1 MGSASEDTLSTRC
14 FVFVFDRKLQLVRCG
29 PAWREHRRM
38 GTVDAAMAGWRSPR
52 TATGSE
58 ATLADETRRG
68 DRTCAR
74 NPADRRRWAA
84 VIASLAAVLSGATAT
99 THVLGDIT
107 MNRISTANG
116 IEAVV
121 FPHWKH
127 RSRFRCYACHPDI
140 FEMRAG
146 ANAIDM
152 AALSAGEFCGRCH
165 DGRTAWAI
173 SFETCRDCHSLE
185 QM

>member
-1 MGSASEDTLSTRC
+1 MG
-14 FVFVFDRKLQLVRCG
+14 
-29 PAWREHRRM
+29 
-38 GTVDAAMAGWRSPR
+38 AAMARWRSPR
-52 TATGSE
+52 TATGSK
-58 ATLADETRRG
+58 ATFADETRKSGRPPM
-68 DRTCAR
+68 R
-74 NPADRRRWAA
+74 NPVDRRRRA
-84 VIASLAAVLSGATAT
+84 VLIASLGAVLSGATAT
-99 THVLGDIT
+99 PNILGNIT
-107 MNRISTANG
+107 MDRISTDSG
-116 IEAVV
+116 IAAVV

-152 AALSAGEFCGRCH
+152 ASLSAGEFCGRCH

-173 SFETCRDCHSLE
+173 GFETCRDCHSLE